1 MSTRGSYRAPF
12 DSDHALKLRIP
23 FCHGL
28 ICLNKTFYH
37 IYMITLYMP
46 LGLVEGHKLL
56 EIGLGSGY
64 SAVVAREIVGEKGL
78 VVCVEIDPSVFA
90 AGKRFVQSSGYDDIV
105 LILGDGALGHPE
117 KAPYD
122 RICITAACTEVPPPL
137 IEQLKPGGKLILP
150 LLEGNIQKIVLFE
163 KNDTGIVKNIVR
175 DAGANI
181 RYVPMRGKCGTEN
194 AG

>member
-1 MSTRGSYRAPF
+1 
-12 DSDHALKLRIP
+12 
-23 FCHGL
+23 
-28 ICLNKTFYH
+28 
-37 IYMITLYMP
+37 MP

>member
-1 MSTRGSYRAPF
+1 
-12 DSDHALKLRIP
+12 
-23 FCHGL
+23 
-28 ICLNKTFYH
+28 
-37 IYMITLYMP
+37 MITLYTP
-46 LGLVEGHKLL
+46 LGLAEGHKLL

-64 SAVVAREIVGEKGL
+64 SAVVAREIVGKNGL

-137 IEQLKPGGKLILP
+137 LEQLKPGGKLIIP
-150 LLEGNIQKIVLFE
+150 LMEGNIQNIVLFE
-163 KNDTGIVKNIVR
+163 KNDTGIGKNIVR

-181 RYVPMRGKCGTEN
+181 RYVPIRGKCGAEN